1 MLRRLEKRIIVDL
14 PTFEA
19 RKRMFMHHL
28 PPTVIREENG
38 LALASD
44 LDYSRLAEAT
54 DGYSGSDIKLVCK
67 EAAMKSVRKVFAILE
82 NLNETDELKQ
92 LRLDTIK
99 TNDVESVLQSTKPS
113 AKQFKNKYES
123 WRKEYESV

>member
-1 MLRRLEKRIIVDL
+1 
-14 PTFEA
+14 
-19 RKRMFMHHL
+19 
-28 PPTVIREENG
+28 
-38 LALASD
+38 
-44 LDYSRLAEAT
+44 
-54 DGYSGSDIKLVCK
+54 
-67 EAAMKSVRKVFAILE
+67 MKSVRKVFAILE
-82 NLNETDELKQ
+82 NLNESDELKQ